1 MYSNQLTHQAMA
13 NLYHVELVFI
23 SSLDPE
29 GRTVPRA
36 VYCRLGILGHYLED
50 EGIQYVCLVADNEI
64 DSQENENQNIA
75 EDGKEFHNGIHK
87 EKNFKDNERKLIND
101 H

>member
-1 MYSNQLTHQAMA
+1 MIQKGRLSPELST
-13 NLYHVELVFI
+13 VGLVF
-23 SSLDPE
+23 
-29 GRTVPRA
+29 
-36 VYCRLGILGHYLED
+36 LGHYLED

-101 H
+101 QLNYPSTKKKKTWP